1 MSNPTLP
8 KLDRSGSWIYVTK
21 SGDIRETFSEDVAK
35 AALEMGHRVY
45 TTAEWLGQM
54 NPSMSQSAA

>member
-8 KLDRSGSWIYVTK
+8 KLESHCGSWIYVTK

-35 AALEMGHRVY
+35 AAVEMGHRVY
-45 TTAEWLGQM
+45 TTVEWLGQM
-54 NPSMSQSAA
+54 NPSMSAA